1 MGKYVRTYIFETFFE
16 RSYYIVRLLQKGIV
30 LLLHNRFQESETS
43 MLVSRTSTERD
54 FWNYVK
60 NKILYNSFWEDVSR
74 RYNDV
79 EIKFVTSKETH
90 ICTTTKK

>member
-54 FWNYVK
+54 F
-60 NKILYNSFWEDVSR
+60 
-74 RYNDV
+74 
-79 EIKFVTSKETH
+79 
-90 ICTTTKK
+90 